1 MTKNE
6 MIDKMWNDKNFRKSF
21 NEYIDNT
28 SLSIESIY
36 EIYINQLIS
45 LREEKINKILE
56 NI

>member
-6 MIDKMWNDKNFRKSF
+6 MIDIMWNDKNFRKNF
-21 NEYIDNT
+21 DVYNT
-28 SLSIESIY
+28 NLSLQSIY
-36 EIYINQLIS
+36 EIYINHLIT

>member
-6 MIDKMWNDKNFRKSF
+6 MIDKMCNDKNFRKSF
-21 NEYIDNT
+21 MDYVENT
-28 SLSIESIY
+28 NLSIQSIY

-45 LREEKINKILE
+45 IREEKINKILE

>member
-6 MIDKMWNDKNFRKSF
+6 MIDKMWNDTNFRKSF
-21 NEYIDNT
+21 MDYVENT
-28 SLSIESIY
+28 NLSIQSIY

>member
-6 MIDKMWNDKNFRKSF
+6 MIDKMCNDTNFRKSF
-21 NEYIDNT
+21 MDYVENT
-28 SLSIESIY
+28 NLSIQSIY

-45 LREEKINKILE
+45 IREEKINKILE